1 MLGHCRPMDGVCL
14 SGHFPGAALPASA
27 EVSAAVGTGTG
38 HCEDRSGT
46 GCGRRFSATAEMSW
60 VVSASLAHACSEGEG
75 LCRARIPHSWAGT
88 HFPTPGRVHSSKIA
102 LRGCLFKEWDPGTY
116 PASGRIAAP
125 LRVGHVGAVPRQEP
139 QEGGEAHGLPSWRGK
154 RR

>member
-60 VVSASLAHACSEGEG
+60 VVSLAHACSEGEG